1 MTQQRRYTLL
11 EERHSGKTQQR
22 KPSASANK
30 QHKSVVHPQ
39 SDLQPVYDVLDAL
52 QFGHLKA
59 AYNRLSIR
67 TRWFIIIGVATLV
80 LVWATV
86 SLSGL
91 LVQHI
96 RATSGPFLM
105 EALQPP
111 YNLVERLTPETD
123 PAQMTILPMQLDT
136 YVLNLMTVQTL
147 HDGIAPVVEA
157 DAAAVTAETT
167 DAAAATTETTDAA
180 APVEAV
186 VAPIQYLMG
195 NCLVSAGNFDP
206 EADAQTTCVGVPATY
221 LTSGLYEGGSGSP
234 IYMAAARFNPDVV
247 STSDVMKTL
256 KDYAEGVGRSGN
268 YVIGIGAADF
278 FYSTTPELY
287 SFVWAHNGWVYVI
300 SGPDMPQLETA
311 LKVFPF

>member
-11 EERHSGKTQQR
+11 EERRSGTTQQR

-30 QHKSVVHPQ
+30 HHKSVVHPQ

-59 AYNRLSIR
+59 RFNQLSMR
-67 TRWFIIIGVATLV
+67 TRWLIVIGIATLV
-80 LVWATV
+80 LLWATV

-96 RATSGPFLM
+96 RATSGPFLL

-136 YVLNLMTVQTL
+136 YVLNLTTVQTL

-157 DAAAVTAETT
+157 DAASAETT
-167 DAAAATTETTDAA
+167 DAATDAA
-180 APVEAV
+180 AAPAEAV
-186 VAPIQYLMG
+186 VAPIHYLMG
-195 NCLVSAGNFDP
+195 DCLTSAGNFDP

-247 STSDVMKTL
+247 STSDVMKTM
-256 KDYAEGVGRSGN
+256 KDYAERVGRSGN

-287 SFVWAHNGWVYVI
+287 SFIWAHNGWVYVI
-300 SGPDMPQLETA
+300 SGPDMAQLETA